1 MRFTE
6 GSGECSDYHGEPRM
20 MYGVEEAIRDAWQK
34 RAARRAWNPPE
45 GRTCGNCENGYNYHR
60 SSPCWKCLRNAAA
73 EHYQFLFLQDNWR
86 QERRLA
92 MINILL
98 SVRRPFSEKIL
109 SGEKKWELRKTKP
122 IFRRCGPVTLWFY
135 ESGKDGEGAIIG
147 KCQLKYLIRM
157 ISYIPDGLIEDACI
171 TKERGR
177 SYLPCYAWHIYDP
190 VRLPLA
196 VPLSDIGLTRPP
208 QSWRYITNE
217 QAAILERRGE

>member
-1 MRFTE
+1 
-6 GSGECSDYHGEPRM
+6 
-20 MYGVEEAIRDAWQK
+20 
-34 RAARRAWNPPE
+34 
-45 GRTCGNCENGYNYHR
+45 
-60 SSPCWKCLRNAAA
+60 
-73 EHYQFLFLQDNWR
+73 
-86 QERRLA
+86 

-135 ESGKDGEGAIIG
+135 ESGKDGERAIIG

-157 ISYIPDGLIEDACI
+157 ISYIPDELIEEACI

-190 VRLPLA
+190 VRLPHA

-208 QSWRYITNE
+208 QSWQYLTDE
-217 QAAILERRGE
+217 QADILERRGSE

>member
-1 MRFTE
+1 
-6 GSGECSDYHGEPRM
+6 
-20 MYGVEEAIRDAWQK
+20 
-34 RAARRAWNPPE
+34 
-45 GRTCGNCENGYNYHR
+45 
-60 SSPCWKCLRNAAA
+60 
-73 EHYQFLFLQDNWR
+73 
-86 QERRLA
+86 

-135 ESGKDGEGAIIG
+135 ESGKDGERAIIG

-196 VPLSDIGLTRPP
+196 VPLSVIGLTRPP
-208 QSWRYITNE
+208 MSWQYISPE
-217 QAAILERRGE
+217 QAVILEKAASLTSKMCVECQLWSGWDGCCMSLASGHLWEEMPADHPACDDFKPEETEQGEDDEGS